1 MNKEDFKKLRSLI
14 KEEAHLAEEYTNIIC
29 FPKEIV
35 SDSTKDYST
44 GEPHTITIT
53 GYGDSEFVKARE
65 KLYQKQRQIQAK
77 IYEMETFLDEVED
90 PEVRDI
96 LRLQYRNGLTQEE
109 IAQELGYSRSGIAM
123 KIDRFWK
130 SQKCD
135 RSDKKSML

>member
-1 MNKEDFKKLRSLI
+1 MNKEDFRKLRSLI
-14 KEEAHLAEEYTNIIC
+14 KEEAHLVEEYTSIIC

-35 SDSTKDYST
+35 SDSAKDYSR

-96 LRLQYRNGLTQEE
+96 LRLQYRNGLTIKE
-109 IAQELGYSRSGIAM
+109 IGDELGWSEKTIKR
-123 KIDRFWK
+123 RLQNFW
-130 SQKCD
+130 QTQVD
-135 RSDKKSML
+135 PL

>member
-1 MNKEDFKKLRSLI
+1 MNKEDLKKLRSLI
-14 KEEAHLAEEYTNIIC
+14 KEEAHLAEEYTSVIC

-35 SDSTKDYST
+35 SDSAKDYST

-53 GYGDSEFVKARE
+53 IACDSEFVKARE